1 MKKLLILLMVFAFS
15 VHVNA
20 QFTKATLKASGL
32 TCSMCSKAVKVALE
46 KVDFVQEVKVDIKSQ
61 DYILVFKQSDHVE
74 FDALSKAVEDAGFS
88 VASLKASGNFTD
100 VKAAKDSHAKVGGL
114 NIHFLNGTEESLSG
128 EKTIT
133 IVDKNFLSAKEFKK
147 YANTTKHPCVQ
158 TGKAGDCCTKEGI
171 AAQERVY
178 HVII

>member
-1 MKKLLILLMVFAFS
+1 MKKLLFFLILAVFSIA
-15 VHVNA
+15 VNA

-61 DYILVFKQSDHVE
+61 DYVLVFKQSAHVE

-88 VASLKASGNFTD
+88 VASLKASGSFAD
-100 VKAAKDSHAKVGGL
+100 VKATKDSHAKIGDL
-114 NIHFLNGTEESLSG
+114 NIHFLNGTDETLNG

-147 YANTTKHPCVQ
+147 YTAATKHTCVQ
-158 TGKAGDCCTKEGI
+158 TGKADDCCAKDGI
-171 AAQERVY
+171 AAHERVY